1 MRLLNSDSK
10 AGAVVRAAGER
21 RRKGKESKTIQA
33 YTQQAADRWG
43 LRIATIESVGGA
55 MVGEQAIVD
64 IDKTTTTKRVG
75 NTVHCF
81 GDGATWPGISGWGIY
96 ARGEQG
102 NILSNAT
109 DRTPRKQQN
118 DASEAFAIL
127 QGLMSTKDLCKQYG
141 DCDYVHACTLCT
153 QEKLL

>member
-10 AGAVVRAAGER
+10 AGAVVRAAERR

-33 YTQQAADRWG
+33 YTQKAADRWG
-43 LRIATIESVGGA
+43 LRIATIESVGGTTVA
-55 MVGEQAIVD
+55 EQATID
-64 IDKTTTTKRVG
+64 INRTTTAKRVG

-96 ARGEQG
+96 ARDEQG
-102 NILSNAT
+102 NILSNKA
-109 DRTPRKQQN
+109 DRTPGKQQN

-127 QGLMSTKDLCKQYG
+127 QG
-141 DCDYVHACTLCT
+141 
-153 QEKLL
+153 